1 MTRGWEW
8 ADSWLLMG
16 LTGKAETLD
25 QVIARMDGINH
36 AIPTREEIAVGLSWL
51 SGAGLAEVGA
61 GMYGLTPRGADFVEE
76 ASGGTQLSYTAW
88 DGVKAALQLL
98 PHPAAR
104 PDVGISEDEYR
115 RAVKTY
121 QRSMRGR

>member
-1 MTRGWEW
+1 MTRGWERTD
-8 ADSWLLMG
+8 AWLLMG
-16 LTGKAETLD
+16 LTGEAETLD
-25 QVIARMDGINH
+25 QVIARMDGINK

-61 GMYGLTPRGADFVEE
+61 GMYGLTPRGADFV
-76 ASGGTQLSYTAW
+76 ASSGGAGSW

-98 PHPAAR
+98 PHPATR

-115 RAVKTY
+115 RALETY
-121 QRSMRGR
+121 ERSMRGR

>member
-1 MTRGWEW
+1 MSMTRGWEW

-16 LTGKAETLD
+16 LTGEAETLD

-36 AIPTREEIAVGLSWL
+36 AIPTREEIAVGLSRL

-76 ASGGTQLSYTAW
+76 ASSGDTGSW

-98 PHPAAR
+98 PHPATR

-115 RAVKTY
+115 RALKTY
-121 QRSMRGR
+121 NRSMRGR

>member
-16 LTGKAETLD
+16 LTGEADTLD
-25 QVIARMDGINH
+25 QVIARMDGINK

-76 ASGGTQLSYTAW
+76 AGGTLSYPTW
-88 DGVKAALQLL
+88 DRVKAALQLL

-115 RAVKTY
+115 RALETHN
-121 QRSMRGR
+121 RSVRGR

>member
-16 LTGKAETLD
+16 LTGEAETLD
-25 QVIARMDGINH
+25 QVIARMDGINK

-61 GMYGLTPRGADFVEE
+61 GMYGLTPRDFVEE
-76 ASGGTQLSYTAW
+76 AGGTLSYPTW
-88 DGVKAALQLL
+88 DAVKAALQLL
-98 PHPAAR
+98 PHPATR
-104 PDVGISEDEYR
+104 PDVAISEDEYR
-115 RAVKTY
+115 RALKTY
-121 QRSMRGR
+121 DRSMRGR

>member
-1 MTRGWEW
+1 
-8 ADSWLLMG
+8 MG
-16 LTGKAETLD
+16 LTGEAETLD
-25 QVIARMDGINH
+25 QVIARMDGINK

-76 ASGGTQLSYTAW
+76 AGGTLSYPTW
-88 DGVKAALQLL
+88 DAVKAALPLL
-98 PHPAAR
+98 PHPATR

-115 RAVKTY
+115 RAMKTY
-121 QRSMRGR
+121 NRSMRGR